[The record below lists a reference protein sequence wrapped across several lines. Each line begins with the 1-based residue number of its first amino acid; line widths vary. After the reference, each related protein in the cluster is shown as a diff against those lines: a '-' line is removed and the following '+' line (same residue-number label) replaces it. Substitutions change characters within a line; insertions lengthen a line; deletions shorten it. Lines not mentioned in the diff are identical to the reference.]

1 LQAFISYSFQD
12 KEIKNKLKKTLE
24 SNGIKCYDAA
34 HDEDYGSSLPD
45 KLSRAIDSSDIL
57 IALLTHNGSTSTSV
71 SGEIA
76 YAKSS
81 GIRIIPLVESGASVP
96 IFLQGTEQ
104 IKFTSDTIDEA
115 CQRVARFVITKFLK
129 TNNDV
134 SSDNSTEETIVIE
147 SGEHQIYPYDLEASE
162 KLTGQ
167 IVSDI
172 PVNIYIVNHRNLQ
185 LLEDDKEFT
194 AEYFTANVKRCK
206 INFRAPIAGLWNVV
220 IQNEEDDEEEYEDAE
235 VNVFL
240 DVK

>member
-1 LQAFISYSFQD
+1 
-12 KEIKNKLKKTLE
+12 LE
-24 SNGIKCYDAA
+24 STGTKCYDAA

-45 KLSRAIDSSDIL
+45 KLSRAIDNSDVL
-57 IALLTHNGSTSTSV
+57 IAILTHKGSASTSV

-81 GIRIIPLVESGASVP
+81 GIRVIPLVESGASVP
-96 IFLQGTEQ
+96 IFLQGIEQ
-104 IKFTSDTIDEA
+104 VKFTSDTLDES
-115 CQRVARFVITKFLK
+115 CQRIARFLTTKLSK
-129 TNNDV
+129 NNNNV
-134 SSDNSTEETIVIE
+134 SSDDSTEETIVIE

-162 KLTGQ
+162 TLTGQ

-172 PVNIYIVNHRNLQ
+172 PVNIYIMNHRNLQ

-194 AEYFTANVKRCK
+194 AEYFTANIKRCK
-206 INFRAPIAGLWNVV
+206 INFNPPRAGLWDVV

-235 VNVFL
+235 VDVFL